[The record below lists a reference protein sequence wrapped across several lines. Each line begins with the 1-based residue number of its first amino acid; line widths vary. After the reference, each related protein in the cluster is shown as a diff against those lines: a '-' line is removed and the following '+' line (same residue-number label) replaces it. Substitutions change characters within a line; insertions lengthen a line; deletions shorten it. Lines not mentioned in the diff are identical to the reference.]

1 MNPLS
6 TLRRLRALLSAT
18 CIAICFSPSLSS
30 TLSATVSASLVLAAG
45 AARAQGAATDPAAFV
60 PRPAVRSPFAERS
73 MILDATRAGTRLVA
87 VGERGVVLLSDDE
100 GAHWRQAGTVPV
112 DATLTAVSFADAR
125 QGWAVGHLG
134 VILHSADGGE
144 TWSVQ
149 RIDPVEDRPLFSVV
163 FTDAHTGVAVGL
175 WSLMLRTRDGGRTWE
190 EAELPPPPGD
200 TRADANLMSVFGDA
214 QGRLFIA
221 GERGLVLR
229 SLDAGESW
237 SYHPTGYRGTF
248 WSGTALADGTLIV
261 GGLRGSVYRSTDGA
275 DSWQRVETGSQS
287 SVTDFVAL
295 DGRVFAVGLDG
306 VSLDSRDG
314 GASFELS
321 RRADRLSLTAAVAT
335 TDGGVVRFS
344 RAGLVRD

>member
-1 MNPLS
+1 MN
-6 TLRRLRALLSAT
+6 TLPMPRRAR
-18 CIAICFSPSLSS
+18 FFPNF
-30 TLSATVSASLVLAAG
+30 LAACCG
-45 AARAQGAATDPAAFV
+45 MLCAGLAVAAGDASAQGAAAAAFV
-60 PRPAVRSPFAERS
+60 PRPAVRSAFAERS
-73 MILDATRAGTRLVA
+73 MILDATRAGSRLVA

-100 GAHWRQAGTVPV
+100 GAHWRQAGKVPV

-149 RIDPVEDRPLFSVV
+149 RIDPVEDRPLFAVA
-163 FTDAHTGVAVGL
+163 FTDADNGVAVGL

-229 SLDAGESW
+229 SLDGGASW

-261 GGLRGSVYRSTDGA
+261 GGLRGSIYRSTDGGEH
-275 DSWQRVETGSQS
+275 WQRVDTGSQS
-287 SVTDFVAL
+287 SVTDLVAF
-295 DGRVFAVGLDG
+295 DGRVHAVGLDG

-314 GASFELS
+314 GASFAVA

-335 TDGGVVRFS
+335 AAGVVSFS

>member
-1 MNPLS
+1 MNAFS
-6 TLRRLRALLSAT
+6 TPRRVRFFAT
-18 CIAICFSPSLSS
+18 CCAALC
-30 TLSATVSASLVLAAG
+30 ASLAPAAG
-45 AARAQGAATDPAAFV
+45 DTSVPGVAAAAAAFV
-60 PRPAVRSPFAERS
+60 PRPAVRSAFAERS
-73 MILDATRAGTRLVA
+73 MILDATRAGPRLVA
-87 VGERGVVLLSDDE
+87 VGERGVVLLSDDD
-100 GAHWRQAGTVPV
+100 GAHWRQAGKVPV

-125 QGWAVGHLG
+125 EGWAVGHLG

-149 RIDPVEDRPLFSVV
+149 RIDPVEDRPLFAVA
-163 FTDAHTGVAVGL
+163 FTDARNGVAVGL

-190 EAELPPPPGD
+190 AAELPPPPGD
-200 TRADANLMSVFGDA
+200 TRADANLMSVFGDG

-229 SLDAGESW
+229 SLDGGATW

-261 GGLRGSVYRSTDGA
+261 GGLRGSVYRSTDNGEH
-275 DSWQRVETGSQS
+275 WQRVETGSQS
-287 SVTDFVAL
+287 SVTDLVAF
-295 DGRVFAVGLDG
+295 DGRVHAVGLDG

-314 GASFELS
+314 GASFAVE

-335 TDGGVVRFS
+335 AGGVLHFS
-344 RAGLVRD
+344 RAGLVR

>member
-1 MNPLS
+1 MNAFS
-6 TLRRLRALLSAT
+6 TPRRVRFFAT
-18 CIAICFSPSLSS
+18 CCAALC
-30 TLSATVSASLVLAAG
+30 ASLAPAAG
-45 AARAQGAATDPAAFV
+45 DTSVPGAAAAAAAFV
-60 PRPAVRSPFAERS
+60 PRPAVRSAFAERS
-73 MILDATRAGTRLVA
+73 MILDATRAGPRLVA
-87 VGERGVVLLSDDE
+87 VGERGVVLLSDDD
-100 GAHWRQAGTVPV
+100 GAHWRQAGKVPV

-125 QGWAVGHLG
+125 EGWAVGHLG

-149 RIDPVEDRPLFSVV
+149 RIDPVEDRPLFAVA
-163 FTDAHTGVAVGL
+163 FTDARNGVAVGL

-190 EAELPPPPGD
+190 AAELPPPPGD
-200 TRADANLMSVFGDA
+200 TRADANLMSVFGDG

-229 SLDAGESW
+229 SLDGGATW

-261 GGLRGSVYRSTDGA
+261 GGLRGSVYRSTDNGEH
-275 DSWQRVETGSQS
+275 WQRVETGSQS
-287 SVTDFVAL
+287 SVTDLVAF
-295 DGRVFAVGLDG
+295 DGRVHAVGLDG

-314 GASFELS
+314 GASFAVE

-335 TDGGVVRFS
+335 AGGVLHFS
-344 RAGLVRD
+344 RAGLVR

>member
-1 MNPLS
+1 MIPLS
-6 TLRRLRALLSAT
+6 TPRRLRALLSAT
-18 CIAICFSPSLSS
+18 CIATCFSPFFSS

-60 PRPAVRSPFAERS
+60 PRSAVRSPFAERS

-229 SLDAGESW
+229 SLDGGDSW

-275 DSWQRVETGSQS
+275 GSWQRVETGSQS
-287 SVTDFVAL
+287 SVTDLIAF
-295 DGRVFAVGLDG
+295 DGRVHAVGLDG

-314 GASFELS
+314 GASFELA

-335 TDGGVVRFS
+335 ANGGVLRFS

>member
-6 TLRRLRALLSAT
+6 TLRHLRALLSAT
-18 CIAICFSPSLSS
+18 CIATCFSPFFSS

-60 PRPAVRSPFAERS
+60 PRSAVRSPFAERS

-149 RIDPVEDRPLFSVV
+149 RIDPIEDRPLFAVA
-163 FTDAHTGVAVGL
+163 FTDARNGVAVGL

-229 SLDAGESW
+229 SLDGGESW

-275 DSWQRVETGSQS
+275 GSWQRVDTGSQS
-287 SVTDFVAL
+287 SVTDLIAFE
-295 DGRVFAVGLDG
+295 GRVHAVGLDG

-314 GASFELS
+314 GASFELA

-335 TDGGVVRFS
+335 ANGGVVRFS

>member
-6 TLRRLRALLSAT
+6 TPRRLRAL
-18 CIAICFSPSLSS
+18 FSSIGRSTVPV
-30 TLSATVSASLVLAAG
+30 TLSMTLSASLVLAAG
-45 AARAQGAATDPAAFV
+45 DVLAQGVAAEPAAFV

-73 MILDATRAGTRLVA
+73 MILDATRAGARLVA

-100 GAHWRQAGTVPV
+100 GVHWRQADKVPV

-134 VILHSADGGE
+134 VILNSADGGE

-149 RIDPVEDRPLFSVV
+149 RIDAAEDRPLFSVA
-163 FTDAHTGVAVGL
+163 FTDAQSGVAVGL

-190 EAELPPPPGD
+190 EAKLPPPPGD

-229 SLDAGESW
+229 SLDGGESW

-261 GGLRGSVYRSTDGA
+261 GGLRGSVYRSTDGG
-275 DSWQRVETGSQS
+275 DQWQRVETGSQS
-287 SVTDFVAL
+287 SVTDLVAL
-295 DGRVFAVGLDG
+295 GGRVFAVGLDG

-314 GASFELS
+314 GASFQVA
-321 RRADRLSLTAAVAT
+321 RRPDRLSLTAAVFAG
-335 TDGGVVRFS
+335 GGVVSFS
-344 RAGLVRD
+344 RAGLVR

>member
-1 MNPLS
+1 MIPLS
-6 TLRRLRALLSAT
+6 TPRRLRALLSAT
-18 CIAICFSPSLSS
+18 CIATCFSPFFSS

-60 PRPAVRSPFAERS
+60 PRSAVRSPFAERS

-149 RIDPVEDRPLFSVV
+149 RIDPIEDRPLFAVA
-163 FTDAHTGVAVGL
+163 FTDARNGVAVGL
-175 WSLMLRTRDGGRTWE
+175 WSLMLRTRDGGHTWE

-200 TRADANLMSVFGDA
+200 TRADANLMSAFGDV
-214 QGRLFIA
+214 QGHLYIA

-229 SLDAGESW
+229 SLDGGESW

-275 DSWQRVETGSQS
+275 GSWQRVDTGSQS
-287 SVTDFVAL
+287 SVTDLIAF
-295 DGRVFAVGLDG
+295 DGRVHAVGLDG

-314 GASFELS
+314 GASFELA

-335 TDGGVVRFS
+335 ANGGVVRFS

>member
-1 MNPLS
+1 MNAFS
-6 TLRRLRALLSAT
+6 TPRRVRFFAT
-18 CIAICFSPSLSS
+18 CCAALC
-30 TLSATVSASLVLAAG
+30 ASLAPAAG
-45 AARAQGAATDPAAFV
+45 DTSVPGAAAAAAAFV
-60 PRPAVRSPFAERS
+60 PRPAVRSAFAERS
-73 MILDATRAGTRLVA
+73 MILDATRAGPRLVA
-87 VGERGVVLLSDDE
+87 VGERGVVLLSDDD
-100 GAHWRQAGTVPV
+100 GAHWRQAGKVPV

-125 QGWAVGHLG
+125 EGWAVGHLG

-149 RIDPVEDRPLFSVV
+149 RIDPVEDRPLFAVA
-163 FTDAHTGVAVGL
+163 FTDARNGVAVGL

-190 EAELPPPPGD
+190 ASELPPPPGD
-200 TRADANLMSVFGDA
+200 TRADANLMSVFGDG

-229 SLDAGESW
+229 SLDGGATW

-261 GGLRGSVYRSTDGA
+261 GGLRGSVYRSTDNGEH
-275 DSWQRVETGSQS
+275 WQRVETGSQS
-287 SVTDFVAL
+287 SVTDLVAF
-295 DGRVFAVGLDG
+295 DGRVHAVGLDG

-314 GASFELS
+314 GASFAVE

-335 TDGGVVRFS
+335 AGGVLHFS
-344 RAGLVRD
+344 RAGLVR

>member
-1 MNPLS
+1 MNAFS
-6 TLRRLRALLSAT
+6 TPRRVRFFAT
-18 CIAICFSPSLSS
+18 CIAACC
-30 TLSATVSASLVLAAG
+30 SALCASLAPAAG
-45 AARAQGAATDPAAFV
+45 DTSVPGAAAAAAAFV
-60 PRPAVRSPFAERS
+60 PRPAVRSAFAERS
-73 MILDATRAGTRLVA
+73 MILDATRAGPCLVA
-87 VGERGVVLLSDDE
+87 VGERGVVLLSDDD
-100 GAHWRQAGTVPV
+100 GAHWRQAGKVPV

-125 QGWAVGHLG
+125 EGWAVGHLG

-149 RIDPVEDRPLFSVV
+149 RIDPVEDRPLFAVA
-163 FTDAHTGVAVGL
+163 FTDARNGVAVGL

-190 EAELPPPPGD
+190 AAELPPPPGD
-200 TRADANLMSVFGDA
+200 TRADANLMSVFGDG

-229 SLDAGESW
+229 SLDGGATW

-261 GGLRGSVYRSTDGA
+261 GGLRGSVYRSTDNGEH
-275 DSWQRVETGSQS
+275 WQRVETGSQS
-287 SVTDFVAL
+287 SVTDLVAF
-295 DGRVFAVGLDG
+295 DGRVHAVGLDG

-314 GASFELS
+314 GASFAVE

-335 TDGGVVRFS
+335 AGGVLHFS
-344 RAGLVRD
+344 RAGLVR

>member
-1 MNPLS
+1 MIPLS
-6 TLRRLRALLSAT
+6 TPRRLRALLSAT
-18 CIAICFSPSLSS
+18 CIATCFSPFFSS

-45 AARAQGAATDPAAFV
+45 AARAQGAAADPAAFV

-73 MILDATRAGTRLVA
+73 MILDATRAGTRLIA

-112 DATLTAVSFADAR
+112 DAALTAVSFADAR

-149 RIDPVEDRPLFSVV
+149 RIDPIEDRPLFAVA
-163 FTDAHTGVAVGL
+163 FTDARNGVAVGL

-190 EAELPPPPGD
+190 EVGLPPPPGD

-229 SLDAGESW
+229 SLDGGESW

-275 DSWQRVETGSQS
+275 GSWQRVDTGSQS
-287 SVTDFVAL
+287 SVTDLIAF
-295 DGRVFAVGLDG
+295 DGRVHAVGLDG

-314 GASFELS
+314 GASFELA

-335 TDGGVVRFS
+335 ANGGVVRFS

>member
-1 MNPLS
+1 MNPLP
-6 TLRRLRALLSAT
+6 TPRPLRAL
-18 CIAICFSPSLSS
+18 FSPTGRS
-30 TLSATVSASLVLAAG
+30 TLSATLSMTLSASLVLAVG
-45 AARAQGAATDPAAFV
+45 DVLAQGAAAEPAAFV
-60 PRPAVRSPFAERS
+60 PRPAVRSPFAEHS

-100 GAHWRQAGTVPV
+100 GAHWRQAGKVPV

-125 QGWAVGHLG
+125 EGWAVGHLG

-149 RIDPVEDRPLFSVV
+149 RIDPVEDRPLFAVA
-163 FTDAHTGVAVGL
+163 FTDARNGVAVGL

-190 EAELPPPPGD
+190 AAELPPPPGD
-200 TRADANLMSVFGDA
+200 TRADANLMSVFGDGE
-214 QGRLFIA
+214 GRLFIA

-229 SLDAGESW
+229 SLDGGATW

-261 GGLRGSVYRSTDGA
+261 GGLRGSVYRSTDNGEH
-275 DSWQRVETGSQS
+275 WQRVETGSQS
-287 SVTDFVAL
+287 SVTDLVAF
-295 DGRVFAVGLDG
+295 DGRVHAVGLDG

-314 GASFELS
+314 GASFAVE

-335 TDGGVVRFS
+335 AGGVLHFS
-344 RAGLVRD
+344 RAGLVR

>member
-1 MNPLS
+1 MNAFS
-6 TLRRLRALLSAT
+6 TPRRVRFFAT
-18 CIAICFSPSLSS
+18 CCAALC
-30 TLSATVSASLVLAAG
+30 ASLAPAAG
-45 AARAQGAATDPAAFV
+45 DTSVPGAAAAAAAFV
-60 PRPAVRSPFAERS
+60 PRPAVRSAFAERS
-73 MILDATRAGTRLVA
+73 MILDATRAGPRLVA
-87 VGERGVVLLSDDE
+87 VGERGVVLLSDDD
-100 GAHWRQAGTVPV
+100 GAHWRQAGKVPV

-149 RIDPVEDRPLFSVV
+149 RIDPVEDRPLFAVA
-163 FTDAHTGVAVGL
+163 FTDARNGVAVGL

-190 EAELPPPPGD
+190 AAELPPPPGD
-200 TRADANLMSVFGDA
+200 TRADANLMSVFGDG

-229 SLDAGESW
+229 SLDGGATW

-261 GGLRGSVYRSTDGA
+261 GGLRGSVYRSTDNGEH
-275 DSWQRVETGSQS
+275 WQRVETGSQS
-287 SVTDFVAL
+287 SVTDLVAF
-295 DGRVFAVGLDG
+295 DGRVHAVGLDG

-314 GASFELS
+314 GASFAVE

-335 TDGGVVRFS
+335 AGGVLHFS
-344 RAGLVRD
+344 RAGLVR

>member
-1 MNPLS
+1 MNAFS
-6 TLRRLRALLSAT
+6 TPRRVRFFAT
-18 CIAICFSPSLSS
+18 CCAALC
-30 TLSATVSASLVLAAG
+30 ASLASAAG
-45 AARAQGAATDPAAFV
+45 DTSVPGAAAAAAAFV
-60 PRPAVRSPFAERS
+60 PRPAVRSAFAERS
-73 MILDATRAGTRLVA
+73 MILDATRAGPRLVA
-87 VGERGVVLLSDDE
+87 VGERGVVLLSDDD
-100 GAHWRQAGTVPV
+100 GAHWRQAGKVPV

-125 QGWAVGHLG
+125 EGWAVGHLG

-149 RIDPVEDRPLFSVV
+149 RIDPVEDRPLFAVA
-163 FTDAHTGVAVGL
+163 FTDARNGVAVGL

-190 EAELPPPPGD
+190 AAELPPPPGD
-200 TRADANLMSVFGDA
+200 TRADANLMSVFGDG

-229 SLDAGESW
+229 SLDGGATW

-261 GGLRGSVYRSTDGA
+261 GGLRGSVYRSTDNGEH
-275 DSWQRVETGSQS
+275 WQRVETGSQS
-287 SVTDFVAL
+287 SVTDLVAF
-295 DGRVFAVGLDG
+295 DGRVHAVGLDG

-314 GASFELS
+314 GASFAVE

-335 TDGGVVRFS
+335 AGGVLHFS
-344 RAGLVRD
+344 RAGLVR

>member
-1 MNPLS
+1 MNAFSMP
-6 TLRRLRALLSAT
+6 RRVRVRLSASLL
-18 CIAICFSPSLSS
+18 AACF
-30 TLSATVSASLVLAAG
+30 AMVSASPGRAAG
-45 AARAQGAATDPAAFV
+45 DMPAQGMAAAPAAFV

-73 MILDATRAGTRLVA
+73 MILDATRAGNRLVA

-100 GAHWRQAGTVPV
+100 GVHWRQAGTVPV
-112 DATLTAVSFADAR
+112 DATLTAVTFADAR

-149 RIDPVEDRPLFSVV
+149 RIDPVEDRPLFSVA
-163 FTDAHTGVAVGL
+163 FTDASSGVAVGL
-175 WSLMLRTRDGGRTWE
+175 WSLMLRTRDGGRSWE

-200 TRADANLMSVFGDA
+200 TRADANLMSVFGDV

-229 SLDAGESW
+229 SLDGGDTW

-275 DSWQRVETGSQS
+275 GTWQRVETGSQS
-287 SVTDFVAL
+287 SVTDLVAL

-314 GASFELS
+314 GASFEVA

-335 TDGGVVRFS
+335 AAGVVSFS

>member
-1 MNPLS
+1 MIPLS
-6 TLRRLRALLSAT
+6 TPRRLRALLSAT
-18 CIAICFSPSLSS
+18 CIATCLSPFFSS

-149 RIDPVEDRPLFSVV
+149 RIDSVEDRPLFSVA
-163 FTDAHTGVAVGL
+163 FTDAHNGVAVGL

-190 EAELPPPPGD
+190 EAELPPPPGE

-275 DSWQRVETGSQS
+275 ESWQRVETGSQS

>member
-18 CIAICFSPSLSS
+18 CIATCFSPSLSS

-45 AARAQGAATDPAAFV
+45 AAHAQGAAADPAAFE

-73 MILDATRAGTRLVA
+73 MILDATRAGTRLIA

-100 GAHWRQAGTVPV
+100 GAHWRQAGKVPV

-134 VILHSADGGE
+134 VILHSTDGGE

-149 RIDPVEDRPLFSVV
+149 RIDPVEDRPLFAVA
-163 FTDAHTGVAVGL
+163 FTDARNGVAVGL
-175 WSLMLRTRDGGRTWE
+175 WSLMLRTRDGGHTWE

-200 TRADANLMSVFGDA
+200 TRADANLMSAFGDV
-214 QGRLFIA
+214 QGHLYIA

-229 SLDAGESW
+229 SLDGGESW

-261 GGLRGSVYRSTDGA
+261 GGLRGSVYRSTDGGEH
-275 DSWQRVETGSQS
+275 WQRVDTGSQS
-287 SVTDFVAL
+287 SVTDLVAF
-295 DGRVFAVGLDG
+295 DGRVHAVGLDG

-314 GASFELS
+314 GASFAVA
-321 RRADRLSLTAAVAT
+321 RRADRLSLTAAVVTA
-335 TDGGVVRFS
+335 GGVLHFS
-344 RAGLVRD
+344 RAGLVR

>member
-1 MNPLS
+1 MEKNRPEPTS
-6 TLRRLRALLSAT
+6 RAR
-18 CIAICFSPSLSS
+18 
-30 TLSATVSASLVLAAG
+30 TVC
-45 AARAQGAATDPAAFV
+45 
-60 PRPAVRSPFAERS
+60 
-73 MILDATRAGTRLVA
+73 
-87 VGERGVVLLSDDE
+87 
-100 GAHWRQAGTVPV
+100 QAGTVPV

-125 QGWAVGHLG
+125 EGWAVGHLG

-149 RIDPVEDRPLFSVV
+149 RIDPVEDRPLFAVA
-163 FTDAHTGVAVGL
+163 FTDARNGVAVGL

-190 EAELPPPPGD
+190 AAELPPPPGD
-200 TRADANLMSVFGDA
+200 TRADANLMSVFGDG

-229 SLDAGESW
+229 SLDGGATW

-261 GGLRGSVYRSTDGA
+261 GGLRGSVYRSTDNGEH
-275 DSWQRVETGSQS
+275 WQRVETGSQS
-287 SVTDFVAL
+287 SVTDLVAF
-295 DGRVFAVGLDG
+295 DGRVHAVGLDG

-314 GASFELS
+314 GASFAVE

-335 TDGGVVRFS
+335 AGGVLHFS
-344 RAGLVRD
+344 RAGLVR